1 MKRSYTR
8 YNTLNEDARRQQLR
22 SNLRNSN
29 RIVEDEEE
37 GSDDIEIEADAVDSE
52 VDGADE
58 DFKQKLIDLFNQA
71 VDAGILTIEDL
82 TGEAEGDEGDEG
94 DEGEDEE
101 TSEDDFGEDDLEES
115 RKASIRARKVN
126 EAKRRIMARRSVSNP
141 RFVESARR
149 RIVRPAS
156 NRR

>member
-37 GSDDIEIEADAVDSE
+37 DLDDIEIEADAVDSE

-58 DFKQKLIDLFNQA
+58 DFKQKLINLFNQA

-82 TGEAEGDEGDEG
+82 TGEAEGDEG
-94 DEGEDEE
+94 EDEE

-115 RKASIRARKVN
+115 ARKASIRARKVN
-126 EAKRRIMARRSVSNP
+126 EAKRRILARRSVSNP

-149 RIVRPAS
+149 RIARPAS
-156 NRR
+156 NHR

>member
-29 RIVEDEEE
+29 RIVEDEDEE
-37 GSDDIEIEADAVDSE
+37 ELGDIEIEADAVDSE

-82 TGEAEGDEGDEG
+82 TGEAEGDE
-94 DEGEDEE
+94 DEE

-115 RKASIRARKVN
+115 RRASARARKVN
-126 EAKRRIMARRSVSNP
+126 EAKRRILARLSVSNP

-149 RIVRPAS
+149 RIARPAS
-156 NRR
+156 NRS

>member
-29 RIVEDEEE
+29 RIVEDEDEE
-37 GSDDIEIEADAVDSE
+37 ELDDIEIEADAVDSE

-82 TGEAEGDEGDEG
+82 TGEAEGDED
-94 DEGEDEE
+94 EDEE

-115 RKASIRARKVN
+115 ARRASARARKVN

-149 RIVRPAS
+149 RIARPAS
-156 NRR
+156 NRS

>member
-29 RIVEDEEE
+29 RIVEDEDEE
-37 GSDDIEIEADAVDSE
+37 ELDDIEIEADAVDSE

-82 TGEAEGDEGDEG
+82 TGEAEGDED
-94 DEGEDEE
+94 EDEE

-115 RKASIRARKVN
+115 ARRASARARKVN

-149 RIVRPAS
+149 RIARPAS

>member
-37 GSDDIEIEADAVDSE
+37 ELDDIEIEADAVDSE

-82 TGEAEGDEGDEG
+82 TGEAEG
-94 DEGEDEE
+94 EDEE

-115 RKASIRARKVN
+115 TRRASIRARKVN
-126 EAKRRIMARRSVSNP
+126 EAKRRDRKSV
-141 RFVESARR
+141 V
-149 RIVRPAS
+149 
-156 NRR
+156 

>member
-29 RIVEDEEE
+29 RIVEDEEDL
-37 GSDDIEIEADAVDSE
+37 DDIEIEADAVDSE

-82 TGEAEGDEGDEG
+82 TGEAEGDE
-94 DEGEDEE
+94 DEE

-115 RKASIRARKVN
+115 SRRASARARKVN

-149 RIVRPAS
+149 RVARSTSA
-156 NRR
+156 RR

>member
-29 RIVEDEEE
+29 RIVEDEDEE
-37 GSDDIEIEADAVDSE
+37 ELEDIEIEADAVDSE

-82 TGEAEGDEGDEG
+82 TGEAEGDEDE
-94 DEGEDEE
+94 DEDEE

-115 RKASIRARKVN
+115 SRRASARARKVN

-149 RIVRPAS
+149 RIARPAS
-156 NRR
+156 NRS

>member
-82 TGEAEGDEGDEG
+82 TGEAEGDE
-94 DEGEDEE
+94 DEE

-115 RKASIRARKVN
+115 RRASARARKVN
-126 EAKRRIMARRSVSNP
+126 EAKRRILARILARRSVSNP

-149 RIVRPAS
+149 RIARPAS

>member
-29 RIVEDEEE
+29 RIVEDEDEE
-37 GSDDIEIEADAVDSE
+37 LDDIEIEADAVDSE
-52 VDGADE
+52 VDGVDE

-82 TGEAEGDEGDEG
+82 TGEAEGDE
-94 DEGEDEE
+94 DEE
-101 TSEDDFGEDDLEES
+101 TSEDDLEES
-115 RKASIRARKVN
+115 SRRAIARARKVN
-126 EAKRRIMARRSVSNP
+126 EAKRRIMAHRSVSNP

-149 RIVRPAS
+149 RIARPAS
-156 NRR
+156 NRRQLVIS

>member
-37 GSDDIEIEADAVDSE
+37 ELDDIEIEADAVDSE

-82 TGEAEGDEGDEG
+82 TGEAEGGED
-94 DEGEDEE
+94 EDEE

-115 RKASIRARKVN
+115 ARRASIRARKVN
-126 EAKRRIMARRSVSNP
+126 EAKRRILARRSVSNP
-141 RFVESARR
+141 RFVESTRR
-149 RIVRPAS
+149 RVARPAS
-156 NRR
+156 TRR

>member
-37 GSDDIEIEADAVDSE
+37 DLDDIEIEADAVDSE

-82 TGEAEGDEGDEG
+82 TGEAEGDE
-94 DEGEDEE
+94 DEE

-115 RKASIRARKVN
+115 RRASARARKVN
-126 EAKRRIMARRSVSNP
+126 EAKRRILARRSVSNP

-149 RIVRPAS
+149 RIARPAS
-156 NRR
+156 ARR

>member
-82 TGEAEGDEGDEG
+82 TGEAESD
-94 DEGEDEE
+94 EDEE

-115 RKASIRARKVN
+115 SRRASIRARKVN
-126 EAKRRIMARRSVSNP
+126 EAKRRILARRSASNP
-141 RFVESARR
+141 HFAESARR
-149 RIVRPAS
+149 RIARPAS
-156 NRR
+156 ARR

>member
-82 TGEAEGDEGDEG
+82 TGEAEGDE
-94 DEGEDEE
+94 DEE

-115 RKASIRARKVN
+115 SRRASIRARKVN
-126 EAKRRIMARRSVSNP
+126 EAKRRILARRSASNP
-141 RFVESARR
+141 RFAESARR
-149 RIVRPAS
+149 RIARPAS
-156 NRR
+156 ARR

>member
-37 GSDDIEIEADAVDSE
+37 ELDDIEIEADAVDSE

-82 TGEAEGDEGDEG
+82 TGEAEG
-94 DEGEDEE
+94 EDEE

-115 RKASIRARKVN
+115 TRRASIRARKVN
-126 EAKRRIMARRSVSNP
+126 EAKRRILARRSVSNP

-149 RIVRPAS
+149 RIARSTSA
-156 NRR
+156 RR

>member
-29 RIVEDEEE
+29 RIVEDEDEE
-37 GSDDIEIEADAVDSE
+37 ELDDIEIEADAVDSE

-82 TGEAEGDEGDEG
+82 TGEAEGDE
-94 DEGEDEE
+94 DEE

-115 RKASIRARKVN
+115 SRRASARARKVN

-149 RIVRPAS
+149 RIARPAS
-156 NRR
+156 NRS

>member
-37 GSDDIEIEADAVDSE
+37 DLDDIEIEADAVDSE

-58 DFKQKLIDLFNQA
+58 NFKQKLIDLFNQA

-82 TGEAEGDEGDEG
+82 TGEAEGDE
-94 DEGEDEE
+94 DEE

-115 RKASIRARKVN
+115 RRASARARKVN
-126 EAKRRIMARRSVSNP
+126 EAKRRILARRSVSNP

-149 RIVRPAS
+149 RILARPAS

>member
-29 RIVEDEEE
+29 RIVEDEDEE
-37 GSDDIEIEADAVDSE
+37 ELDDIEIEADAVDSE

-82 TGEAEGDEGDEG
+82 TGEAEGDED
-94 DEGEDEE
+94 EDEE

-115 RKASIRARKVN
+115 SRRASARARKVN

-149 RIVRPAS
+149 RIARPAS
-156 NRR
+156 NRS

>member
-37 GSDDIEIEADAVDSE
+37 DLDDIEIEADAVDSE

-82 TGEAEGDEGDEG
+82 TGEAEGDEG
-94 DEGEDEE
+94 EDEE

-126 EAKRRIMARRSVSNP
+126 EAKRRILARRSVSNS

-149 RIVRPAS
+149 RIARPAS

>member
-37 GSDDIEIEADAVDSE
+37 DLDDIEIEADAVDSE

-94 DEGEDEE
+94 EDEE

-115 RKASIRARKVN
+115 ARRASARARKVN
-126 EAKRRIMARRSVSNP
+126 EAKRRILARRSVSNP

-149 RIVRPAS
+149 RIARPAS

>member
-29 RIVEDEEE
+29 RIVEDEDEE
-37 GSDDIEIEADAVDSE
+37 ELDDIEIEADAVDSE

-82 TGEAEGDEGDEG
+82 TGEAEGDEDEN
-94 DEGEDEE
+94 EDEE

-115 RKASIRARKVN
+115 ARRASARARKVN

-149 RIVRPAS
+149 RIARPAS

>member
-37 GSDDIEIEADAVDSE
+37 DLDDIEIEADAVDSE

-82 TGEAEGDEGDEG
+82 TGEAEGDEGE

-126 EAKRRIMARRSVSNP
+126 EAKRRIMARRSVSNS

>member
-37 GSDDIEIEADAVDSE
+37 ELDDIEIEADAVDSE

-82 TGEAEGDEGDEG
+82 TGEAEGDG
-94 DEGEDEE
+94 DEE

-115 RKASIRARKVN
+115 RKASARARKVN
-126 EAKRRIMARRSVSNP
+126 EAKRRILARRSVSNP

-149 RIVRPAS
+149 RIARPAS

>member
-29 RIVEDEEE
+29 RIVEGEDEEE
-37 GSDDIEIEADAVDSE
+37 LDDIEIEADAVDSE

-82 TGEAEGDEGDEG
+82 TGEAEGDED
-94 DEGEDEE
+94 EDEE

-115 RKASIRARKVN
+115 ARRASARARKVN

-149 RIVRPAS
+149 RIARPAS
-156 NRR
+156 NRS

>member
-29 RIVEDEEE
+29 RIVEDEDEE
-37 GSDDIEIEADAVDSE
+37 ELDDIEIEADAVDSE

-82 TGEAEGDEGDEG
+82 TGEAEGDED
-94 DEGEDEE
+94 EDEE

-115 RKASIRARKVN
+115 ARRASARARKVN
-126 EAKRRIMARRSVSNP
+126 EAKRRILARRSVSNP

-149 RIVRPAS
+149 RIARPAS

>member
-29 RIVEDEEE
+29 RIVEDEDEE
-37 GSDDIEIEADAVDSE
+37 ELDDIEIEADAVDSE

-82 TGEAEGDEGDEG
+82 TGEAEGDED
-94 DEGEDEE
+94 EDEE

-115 RKASIRARKVN
+115 ARRASARARKVN
-126 EAKRRIMARRSVSNP
+126 EAKRRILARRSVSNP

-149 RIVRPAS
+149 RITRPAS
-156 NRR
+156 NRS

>member
-37 GSDDIEIEADAVDSE
+37 DLDDIEIEADAVDSE

-58 DFKQKLIDLFNQA
+58 NFKQKLIDLFNQA

-82 TGEAEGDEGDEG
+82 TGEAEGDE
-94 DEGEDEE
+94 DEE

-115 RKASIRARKVN
+115 RRASARARKVN
-126 EAKRRIMARRSVSNP
+126 EAKRRILARRSVSNP

-149 RIVRPAS
+149 RIARPAS

>member
-37 GSDDIEIEADAVDSE
+37 DLDDIEIEADAVDSE

-82 TGEAEGDEGDEG
+82 TGEAEGDE
-94 DEGEDEE
+94 DEE

-115 RKASIRARKVN
+115 RRASARARKVN
-126 EAKRRIMARRSVSNP
+126 EAKRRILAHRSVSNP

-149 RIVRPAS
+149 RIARPTSA
-156 NRR
+156 RR

>member
-29 RIVEDEEE
+29 RIVEDEDEE
-37 GSDDIEIEADAVDSE
+37 LDDIEIEADAVDSE
-52 VDGADE
+52 VDGVDE

-82 TGEAEGDEGDEG
+82 TGEAEGDE
-94 DEGEDEE
+94 DEE
-101 TSEDDFGEDDLEES
+101 TSEDDLEES
-115 RKASIRARKVN
+115 SRRASIRARKVN

-149 RIVRPAS
+149 RIARPAS
-156 NRR
+156 NRRQLVIS

>member
-29 RIVEDEEE
+29 RIVEDEDEE
-37 GSDDIEIEADAVDSE
+37 LDDIEIEADAVDSE

-82 TGEAEGDEGDEG
+82 TGEAEGDD
-94 DEGEDEE
+94 GEDEE

-115 RKASIRARKVN
+115 RKASARARKVN
-126 EAKRRIMARRSVSNP
+126 EAKRRILARRSVSNP

-149 RIVRPAS
+149 RIARPAS

>member
-29 RIVEDEEE
+29 RIVEDEDEE
-37 GSDDIEIEADAVDSE
+37 ELDDIEIEADAVDSE

-82 TGEAEGDEGDEG
+82 TGEAEGDE
-94 DEGEDEE
+94 DEE

-115 RKASIRARKVN
+115 SRRASARARKVN

-149 RIVRPAS
+149 RIARPAS
-156 NRR
+156 NHR

>member
-82 TGEAEGDEGDEG
+82 TGEAEGDE
-94 DEGEDEE
+94 DEE

-115 RKASIRARKVN
+115 SRRASIRARKVN
-126 EAKRRIMARRSVSNP
+126 EAKRRILARRSASNP
-141 RFVESARR
+141 RFAESARR
-149 RIVRPAS
+149 RVARSTSA
-156 NRR
+156 RR

>member
-29 RIVEDEEE
+29 RIVEDEDEE
-37 GSDDIEIEADAVDSE
+37 ELDDIEIEADAVDSE

-82 TGEAEGDEGDEG
+82 TGEAEGDEDE
-94 DEGEDEE
+94 DEDEE

-115 RKASIRARKVN
+115 ARRASARARKVN

-149 RIVRPAS
+149 RIARPAS

>member
-37 GSDDIEIEADAVDSE
+37 DLDDIEIEADAVDSE

-82 TGEAEGDEGDEG
+82 TGEAEGDE
-94 DEGEDEE
+94 DEE

-115 RKASIRARKVN
+115 RRSSARARKVN
-126 EAKRRIMARRSVSNP
+126 EAKRRILARRSASNP

-149 RIVRPAS
+149 RIARPAS

>member
-29 RIVEDEEE
+29 RIVEDEDEE
-37 GSDDIEIEADAVDSE
+37 ELDDIEIEADAVDSE

-82 TGEAEGDEGDEG
+82 TGEAEDD
-94 DEGEDEE
+94 EDEE

-115 RKASIRARKVN
+115 SRRASARARKVN

-149 RIVRPAS
+149 RIARPAS
-156 NRR
+156 NRS

>member
-37 GSDDIEIEADAVDSE
+37 LDDIEIEADAVDSE

-82 TGEAEGDEGDEG
+82 TGESEGD
-94 DEGEDEE
+94 EDEE

-115 RKASIRARKVN
+115 RRASVRARRVN
-126 EAKRRIMARRSVSNP
+126 EAKRRILVRRSVSNP

-149 RIVRPAS
+149 RITRPAS
-156 NRR
+156 NRS

>member
-29 RIVEDEEE
+29 RIVEDEDEE
-37 GSDDIEIEADAVDSE
+37 LDDIEIEADAVDSE

-82 TGEAEGDEGDEG
+82 TGEAEGDED
-94 DEGEDEE
+94 EDEE

-115 RKASIRARKVN
+115 RKASARARKVN
-126 EAKRRIMARRSVSNP
+126 EAKRRILARRSVSNP

-149 RIVRPAS
+149 RIARPAS